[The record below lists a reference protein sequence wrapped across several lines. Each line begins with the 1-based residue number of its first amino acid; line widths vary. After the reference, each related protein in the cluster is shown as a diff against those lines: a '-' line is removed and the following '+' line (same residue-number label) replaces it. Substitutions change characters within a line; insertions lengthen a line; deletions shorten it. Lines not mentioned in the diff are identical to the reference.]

1 MPHNSPKKQI
11 GFDTI
16 LNKIRKESKD
26 KVEQGTRFEKLTKL
40 FLQTASPYN
49 HTYKNVLLWDEW
61 KYNDGHDTGID
72 LVAETNDGAWCA
84 IQCKCYDD
92 HGHLDSAKVDS
103 FFSKATSFATKHK
116 KKIHLILVYTGDTI
130 SYHAQ
135 KKIIDHGC
143 QVIDQ
148 QVLRAANVSWND
160 FPRKLARIEPQTL
173 RPYQKEAVEKV
184 IAGLSQD
191 SRGKLIMACGTG
203 KTLTSLR
210 IAEKYAAIGGG
221 GGTT

>member
-1 MPHNSPKKQI
+1 M
-11 GFDTI
+11 
-16 LNKIRKESKD
+16 
-26 KVEQGTRFEKLTKL
+26 
-40 FLQTASPYN
+40 
-49 HTYKNVLLWDEW
+49 
-61 KYNDGHDTGID
+61 
-72 LVAETNDGAWCA
+72 AETNDGAWCA

-116 KKIHLILVYTGDTI
+116 KKIHLILVYTGNTI

-148 QVLRAANVSWND
+148 QVLQAANVSWND

-184 IAGLSQD
+184 IAGISQD
-191 SRGKLIMACGTG
+191 SRGKLIMACGTD

-210 IAEKYAAIGGG
+210 IAEKYASIGRDEKGQHKDV
-221 GGTT
+221 TSYPILAPLSH